1 MPFLI
6 ETEVKLSNIDNAGNG
21 RYFLE
26 DCDKDTIIRTQII
39 GSVELY
45 KFMDEKNLE
54 VLNMDHL
61 QTYGHSVPIEYEY
74 DYENMIL
81 LNDPPLFTNH
91 SKNPNIYFIYKNDI
105 KYTLTSIDVK
115 KGDEM
120 YQDYTLYKKIDWYE
134 NYLKNNNRKSLRTF
148 GNEINVL

>member
-6 ETEVKLSNIDNAGNG
+6 ESEVKLSSICDAGNG

-26 DCDKDTIIRTQII
+26 DCEQDTIIRTQLI
-39 GSVELY
+39 GSDELY
-45 KFMDEKNLE
+45 LFKNEKNLE

-61 QTYGHSVPIEYEY
+61 QNYGHSVPKEYEN

-91 SKNPNIYFIYKNDI
+91 SKESNIYFIYKNDT
-105 KYTLTSIDVK
+105 KYTLTSKCVK

-120 YQDYTLYKKIDWYE
+120 YQDYTIYKKIDWFE
-134 NYLKNNNRKSLRTF
+134 DFLNKQNRKSLRIF